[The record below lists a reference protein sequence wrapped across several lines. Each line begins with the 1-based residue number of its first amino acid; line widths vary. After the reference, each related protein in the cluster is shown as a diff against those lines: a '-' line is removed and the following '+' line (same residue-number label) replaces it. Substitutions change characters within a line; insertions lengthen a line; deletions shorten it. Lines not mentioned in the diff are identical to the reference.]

1 MNQSGYFHQKK
12 KIMSAIKHKQQ
23 LSFPASKQTEA
34 SKAKMVT
41 MDRSLWAQQ
50 TRFKWIFW
58 LSVLISAAFLLASCK
73 NNGQNKAVLN
83 PSDTAGLAAFNAQKT
98 ADSLAALSSEQPS
111 QAANSEQRSSSQ
123 AFTSANDQGND
134 ESSGAVKSVND
145 DNGKYV
151 DDNSAGAV
159 AGDDGGTEATTAKKK
174 KFSNA
179 AKGALI
185 GAGSGAVIGAIVD
198 KKNRGLGAVI
208 GAAVGGGAGYGIG
221 KHKDNK
227 KAKEGQ

>member
-1 MNQSGYFHQKK
+1 
-12 KIMSAIKHKQQ
+12 MSAIKHKQQ
-23 LSFPASKQTEA
+23 LSFQEGKKMEA
-34 SKAKMVT
+34 SKVKMVT

-58 LSVLISAAFLLASCK
+58 LSVLISAAFLLVSCK
-73 NNGQNKAVLN
+73 NNGQNKAALN

-98 ADSLAALSSEQPS
+98 ADSLAALDSEQPS
-111 QAANSEQRSSSQ
+111 QDANNEQHSSSQ
-123 AFTSANDQGND
+123 AFTSANDQGNNNQ
-134 ESSGAVKSVND
+134 ESGAVKSMND

-159 AGDDGGTEATTAKKK
+159 AGDDGGAEATTAKKK

-179 AKGALI
+179 AKGAII
-185 GAGSGAVIGAIVD
+185 GAGSGAVVGAIVD

>member
-1 MNQSGYFHQKK
+1 
-12 KIMSAIKHKQQ
+12 
-23 LSFPASKQTEA
+23 
-34 SKAKMVT
+34 
-41 MDRSLWAQQ
+41 MD
-50 TRFKWIFW
+50 FW

-73 NNGQNKAVLN
+73 NNGQNKAALN

-159 AGDDGGTEATTAKKK
+159 AGDDGGQKQLRPKR
-174 KFSNA
+174 
-179 AKGALI
+179 
-185 GAGSGAVIGAIVD
+185 
-198 KKNRGLGAVI
+198 KNSAMPL
-208 GAAVGGGAGYGIG
+208 
-221 KHKDNK
+221 
-227 KAKEGQ
+227 KARLLVPDLAR